1 VNEDEDVYVD
11 DFEILTEATMQ
22 QADLDQDREEDF
34 DDDV

>member
-1 VNEDEDVYVD
+1 MEDVYVD